1 MIECWYCG
9 EHYDTESIEVYD
21 SGFNIYRCPH
31 CGERDAIPI
40 HASGFYIDKILR
52 MKNTTRLILDAFY
65 ENERLSI
72 DDFTC
77 AGSSVKSLRELSWRN
92 QTAQNG
98 FEPTVFI
105 EALKD

>member
-9 EHYDTESIEVYD
+9 SRYDTEPEVYD

-31 CGERDAIPI
+31 CGERDAIPT
-40 HASGFYIDKILR
+40 HASGFDIDQILR
-52 MKNTTRLILDAFY
+52 IKNTTRLIFDASFKD
-65 ENERLSI
+65 ETFIVE
-72 DDFTC
+72 DFVD
-77 AGSSVKSLRELSWRN
+77 GGKSADKLRELSWRN

-105 EALKD
+105 EALKS